1 MASSERKTILLVEDE
16 VIFATALSKK
26 LETFGYIP
34 ILAHSGE
41 EALELLDSHTE
52 IHLVLMDID
61 LGHGMDGTKTAQKIL
76 ENKTL
81 PIVFHTSHFEQD
93 IVERVK
99 DITRY
104 GYVIKNSGDFV
115 LMSSIAMA
123 FDLFEAHQETKNE
136 YTAME
141 ALKELSEHT
150 GTLLNRITDSVV
162 SLDKN
167 WKYTYLNEP
176 ALSNFKKTREE
187 IIGKSIWEIFPDII
201 GTELEKK
208 LKISMQKQVSHE
220 FENYYEPYNMS
231 VRIRCY
237 PSKDGVTLLY
247 QDITKSKEDEKK
259 AKEATNLLYSVVENI
274 PNMIFIKRADNLRFV
289 LFNRAGENLLGYQK
303 EELLGKNDYDFFPK
317 EQADFF
323 TDKDK
328 DVLATREILDIK
340 EEFINTPKGTRILHT
355 KKLPLLDDQGKPEY
369 LLGISED
376 ITERK
381 ASEEKVK
388 TLLEE
393 KELLLKEVHH
403 RIKNNMLTI
412 ISLLFL
418 QKESL
423 SDSAAITALDDA
435 SSRIQSMLVL
445 YDKLYR
451 STDFKELSIPTYLP
465 SLIDEI
471 ISNFPNHKIIK
482 IEKNIDDFIL
492 PSSILFPIGIMV
504 NEILTNAMKYAF
516 VDRTSG
522 LLSIT
527 ATKKEDVIL
536 FSIQDN
542 GVGMPESIHFAN
554 SSGFGLQLVQM
565 LAKQIRGK
573 VDIERNQGTK
583 FTLEF
588 KFN

>member
-1 MASSERKTILLVEDE
+1 MANSGRKTILLVEDE

-41 EALELLDSHTE
+41 EALELLGSHAK

-61 LGHGMDGTKTAQKIL
+61 LGQGMDGTKTAQKIL

-115 LMSSIAMA
+115 LMSSLQMA
-123 FDLFEAHQETKNE
+123 FDLFEAHQETKDE
-136 YTAME
+136 YA
-141 ALKELSEHT
+141 
-150 GTLLNRITDSVV
+150 D
-162 SLDKN
+162 
-167 WKYTYLNEP
+167 
-176 ALSNFKKTREE
+176 
-187 IIGKSIWEIFPDII
+187 
-201 GTELEKK
+201 
-208 LKISMQKQVSHE
+208 
-220 FENYYEPYNMS
+220 
-231 VRIRCY
+231 
-237 PSKDGVTLLY
+237 
-247 QDITKSKEDEKK
+247 
-259 AKEATNLLYSVVENI
+259 KEATNLFHSVVENI

-289 LFNRAGENLLGYQK
+289 LFNRAGENMLGYQR
-303 EELLGKNDYDFFPK
+303 EDLLGKNDYDFFPK
-317 EQADFF
+317 DQADFF
-323 TDKDK
+323 TGKDK
-328 DVLATREILDIK
+328 DVLDTGEILDIK
-340 EEFINTPKGTRILHT
+340 EEFINTPSGTRILHT
-355 KKLPLLDDQGKPEY
+355 KKLPLFDAQGKPEY

-381 ASEEKVK
+381 AAEEKVK
-388 TLLEE
+388 ILLEE

-435 SSRIQSMLVL
+435 SSRIQSMLIL

-465 SLIDEI
+465 SLVDEI
-471 ISNFPNHKIIK
+471 INNFPNSKRIK
-482 IEKNIDDFIL
+482 IEKNIEDFIL

-516 VDRTSG
+516 VDRASG
-522 LLSIT
+522 ILSIT
-527 ATKKEDVIL
+527 ATKKEDTIL

-542 GVGMPESIHFAN
+542 GIGIPDSINFVN
-554 SSGFGLQLVQM
+554 SSGFGLQLIQM

-573 VDIERNQGTK
+573 VDIKQNHGTK

-588 KFN
+588 KFNKGL

>member
-1 MASSERKTILLVEDE
+1 M
-16 VIFATALSKK
+16 
-26 LETFGYIP
+26 
-34 ILAHSGE
+34 
-41 EALELLDSHTE
+41 
-52 IHLVLMDID
+52 
-61 LGHGMDGTKTAQKIL
+61 
-76 ENKTL
+76 
-81 PIVFHTSHFEQD
+81 
-93 IVERVK
+93 
-99 DITRY
+99 
-104 GYVIKNSGDFV
+104 
-115 LMSSIAMA
+115 
-123 FDLFEAHQETKNE
+123 
-136 YTAME
+136 
-141 ALKELSEHT
+141 
-150 GTLLNRITDSVV
+150 
-162 SLDKN
+162 
-167 WKYTYLNEP
+167 NEP

-451 STDFKELSIPTYLP
+451 STDFKELSIR
-465 SLIDEI
+465 
-471 ISNFPNHKIIK
+471 
-482 IEKNIDDFIL
+482 KNQHL
-492 PSSILFPIGIMV
+492 
-504 NEILTNAMKYAF
+504 
-516 VDRTSG
+516 
-522 LLSIT
+522 
-527 ATKKEDVIL
+527 
-536 FSIQDN
+536 
-542 GVGMPESIHFAN
+542 
-554 SSGFGLQLVQM
+554 
-565 LAKQIRGK
+565 
-573 VDIERNQGTK
+573 
-583 FTLEF
+583 
-588 KFN
+588 